1 MRPNVMMLDGAAFM
15 PSLAALDVIVS
26 TSKTTPIVDEQTKIQ
41 GANAAIAAAESA
53 GIPTQDQTTAA
64 IKAANAAVADAKAK
78 SIAATAQSIAAA
90 KAAAENVGAGPD
102 ARADQAAAAAASDV
116 AAAAAKT
123 LKEVTAAAKEIRIN
137 ADPDVI
143 AAKENQ
149 ASAVAEVSATNQS
162 LIDALTNLESITSTY
177 EPSVEVTQ
185 ALRDATIGL
194 DTNAGLSVLNPVP
207 VTTAVT
213 TTPVT
218 TASVV
223 TAKPDPTKTSYADLT
238 PAQRAA
244 MTQNEKLD
252 YLQAARDFK
261 FETEAAARGASNPM
275 LNYFVRPEAP
285 QVPGMIQYYSWIGG
299 RTTGEWRLYGA
310 VDNDA
315 NRALY
320 GGRAFAGET
329 QATAESITGANS
341 LKNQPTFDPT
351 TNTWKPA
358 VTTATTTAVTTTAAT
373 TTASTSTTQVTAN
386 PADYSTV
393 NGVLMY
399 KGSAYTGD
407 YQGKKYINGQVVSSE
422 GTGVNFSGS
431 GTSLDPFMESGKA
444 FTGTKF
450 GSTYV
455 NGVIVN
461 MAQKTA
467 DDIAKQGRLDAR
479 TEFGNTLKAL
489 GLPQDLIDEIDTMI
503 KQDYTNSQMYLEL
516 QKTTAWK
523 NRFPGMAALSAA
535 GKAIDAGTY
544 ISQEKSMLQTLDYY
558 GLDKNLFGT
567 TAELGKQ
574 IANLVSPKRFETVVA
589 LAAQDVEQ
597 NPDVLSELNLYYGV
611 DKSAAIAYLLNPTI
625 GLDIIQRQA
634 RAAEI
639 GAKAGKSKFDFGV
652 SKEGYGVAESFINAA
667 GTMDL
672 QSLDVAF
679 QQARGLADTQAN
691 IAATEGAAY
700 NDLSA
705 VSAILGKDQAAILD
719 SQRRAARSVARFSG
733 GSGLGSGSLKTES
746 SI

>member
-1 MRPNVMMLDGAAFM
+1 MRAPLGTMMLDDGAFM

-26 TSKTTPIVDEQTKIQ
+26 AATPAPIVDEGAKKLAA
-41 GANAAIAAAESA
+41 ANAVTAAESVGIPTKAVPQAAVPIVTDAQKDAAMGVVRPPITVAPVVDELTKKTAAENNAKRSAMAEKAAAADKEADAIAAAEL
-53 GIPTQDQTTAA
+53 
-64 IKAANAAVADAKAK
+64 KAK
-78 SIAATAQSIAAA
+78 QEAEA
-90 KAAAENVGAGPD
+90 KAAAELKAKQE
-102 ARADQAAAAAASDV
+102 AEAKAAAELKAKQEADAKAAAD
-116 AAAAAKT
+116 AAA
-123 LKEVTAAAKEIRIN
+123 N
-137 ADPDVI
+137 
-143 AAKENQ
+143 
-149 ASAVAEVSATNQS
+149 
-162 LIDALTNLESITSTY
+162 
-177 EPSVEVTQ
+177 
-185 ALRDATIGL
+185 
-194 DTNAGLSVLNPVP
+194 
-207 VTTAVT
+207 
-213 TTPVT
+213 
-218 TASVV
+218 
-223 TAKPDPTKTSYADLT
+223 KPDPTKTAYADLT

-244 MTQNEKLD
+244 MTQNERLD

-275 LNYFVRPEAP
+275 FNYAVRPAAP

-320 GGRAFAGET
+320 GARAFAGET
-329 QATAESITGANS
+329 QATPQSITGANS
-341 LKNQPTFDPT
+341 LKNQPVWDPA
-351 TNTWKPA
+351 TNSWKPA
-358 VTTATTTAVTTTAAT
+358 GTAVGTVSTTTSTTATTTT
-373 TTASTSTTQVTAN
+373 TTASTSATNTDYTTVNGILNFKGAPFNGTYNGTEYVNGVPKQGIAN
-386 PADYSTV
+386 DADYSTV

-399 KGSAYTGD
+399 KGAAYTGD
-407 YQGKKYINGQVVSSE
+407 YQNKKYVNGKLVSSE

-431 GTSLDPFMESGKA
+431 GTTLDPFMESGKP

-450 GSTYV
+450 GSTYT

-523 NRFPGMAALSAA
+523 NRFPGMAALAAA

-558 GLDKNLFGT
+558 GIDKNIFGT

-574 IANLVSPKRFETVVA
+574 IANMVSPKRFETVVA
-589 LAAQDVEQ
+589 LAAQDVEN
-597 NPDVLSELNLYYGV
+597 NPDVLAGLNLYYGV
-611 DKSAAIAYLLNPTI
+611 DKSAAISYLLNPTI
-625 GLDIIQRQA
+625 GLDLIQRQA

-639 GAKAGKSKFDFGV
+639 GAKAAKSNFAFGMNKAG
-652 SKEGYGVAESFINAA
+652 SGVAESFINAA

-672 QSLDVAF
+672 QALDVTF
-679 QQARGLADTQAN
+679 QQARGLADTQSS

-733 GSGLGSGSLKTES
+733 RSGLGSGSLASES

>member
-1 MRPNVMMLDGAAFM
+1 MARFMDVMMLDDGAFM

-26 TSKTTPIVDEQTKIQ
+26 ASTAPVVDESTKKLAAANAVTVAESVGIPTKTVPQAAVPIVTDAQKDAAMGVVRPPITVAPVVDELTKKT
-41 GANAAIAAAESA
+41 AAENNAKRSAMAEKAAAADKEADAIAAAEL
-53 GIPTQDQTTAA
+53 
-64 IKAANAAVADAKAK
+64 KAK
-78 SIAATAQSIAAA
+78 QEAEA
-90 KAAAENVGAGPD
+90 KAAAELKAKQE
-102 ARADQAAAAAASDV
+102 AEAKAAAELKAKQEADAKAAA
-116 AAAAAKT
+116 
-123 LKEVTAAAKEIRIN
+123 
-137 ADPDVI
+137 
-143 AAKENQ
+143 
-149 ASAVAEVSATNQS
+149 
-162 LIDALTNLESITSTY
+162 
-177 EPSVEVTQ
+177 
-185 ALRDATIGL
+185 DATA
-194 DTNAGLSVLNPVP
+194 N
-207 VTTAVT
+207 
-213 TTPVT
+213 
-218 TASVV
+218 
-223 TAKPDPTKTSYADLT
+223 KPDPTKTAYADLT

-244 MTQNEKLD
+244 MTQNERLD

-275 LNYFVRPEAP
+275 FNYAVRPAAP

-320 GGRAFAGET
+320 GARAFAGET
-329 QATAESITGANS
+329 QATPQSITGANS
-341 LKNQPTFDPT
+341 LKNQPVWDPA
-351 TNTWKPA
+351 TNSWKPA
-358 VTTATTTAVTTTAAT
+358 GTAVGTVSTTTSTTTSTTATTTT
-373 TTASTSTTQVTAN
+373 TTASTSATNTDYTTVNGILNFKGAPFNGTYNGTEYVNGVPKQGIAN
-386 PADYSTV
+386 DADYSPV

-399 KGSAYTGD
+399 KGAAYTGD
-407 YQGKKYINGQVVSSE
+407 YQNKKYVNGKLVSSE

-431 GTSLDPFMESGKA
+431 GTTLDPFMESGKA

-558 GLDKNLFGT
+558 GIDKNIFGT

-589 LAAQDVEQ
+589 LAAQDVEN
-597 NPDVLSELNLYYGV
+597 NPDVLAGLNLYYGV
-611 DKSAAIAYLLNPTI
+611 DKSAAISYLLNPTI

-639 GAKAGKSKFDFGV
+639 GAKAAKSNFAFGMNKAG
-652 SKEGYGVAESFINAA
+652 SGVAESFINAA

-672 QSLDVAF
+672 QALDVTF
-679 QQARGLADTQAN
+679 QQARGLSDIQSS

-733 GSGLGSGSLKTES
+733 RSGLGSGSLASES

>member
-1 MRPNVMMLDGAAFM
+1 MRAPVDLMMLDNEGFM
-15 PSLAALDVIVS
+15 PSLAALDVLIS
-26 TSKTTPIVDEQTKIQ
+26 TSTPTPIVDEQTKTLAA
-41 GANAAIAAAESA
+41 ANAVTAAESV
-53 GIPTQDQTTAA
+53 GIPTQDQTAA
-64 IKAANAAVADAKAK
+64 AVKAANAAVADAKAK

-90 KAAAENVGAGPD
+90 KAAAKNVGAGPD
-102 ARADQAAAAAASDV
+102 ARADQAAAAAAAD
-116 AAAAAKT
+116 AAAVAAKT
-123 LKEVTAAAKEIRIN
+123 LKEVTAAAKEIKIN

-143 AAKENQ
+143 AAKANQ
-149 ASAVAEVSATNQS
+149 AAAVGEVTATNKS
-162 LIDALTNLESITSTY
+162 LAGALANLEALTNSLNDGPSI
-177 EPSVEVTQ
+177 EVTQ
-185 ALRDATIGL
+185 ALRDATVGL

-207 VTTAVT
+207 VTTAST
-213 TTPVT
+213 ASTAST
-218 TASVV
+218 TAS
-223 TAKPDPTKTSYADLT
+223 TAST
-238 PAQRAA
+238 
-244 MTQNEKLD
+244 
-252 YLQAARDFK
+252 
-261 FETEAAARGASNPM
+261 AS
-275 LNYFVRPEAP
+275 
-285 QVPGMIQYYSWIGG
+285 
-299 RTTGEWRLYGA
+299 
-310 VDNDA
+310 
-315 NRALY
+315 
-320 GGRAFAGET
+320 
-329 QATAESITGANS
+329 
-341 LKNQPTFDPT
+341 
-351 TNTWKPA
+351 
-358 VTTATTTAVTTTAAT
+358 
-373 TTASTSTTQVTAN
+373 TTASTSATNTDYTTVNGVLMYKGGRFTGTYNGQEYVDGVVKQVVAN

-407 YQGKKYINGQVVSSE
+407 YQGKKYINGQVISSE
-422 GTGVNFSGS
+422 GTGLNYSGS

-597 NPDVLSELNLYYGV
+597 NPDVLAELNLYYGV
-611 DKSAAIAYLLNPTI
+611 DKSAAISYLLNPTI

-639 GAKAGKSKFDFGV
+639 GAKAAKSKFDFGV

>member
-1 MRPNVMMLDGAAFM
+1 MARFMDVMMLDDGYFM

-26 TSKTTPIVDEQTKIQ
+26 TSKTTPIVDEKTKIT
-41 GANAAIAAAESA
+41 GANAALLAAESV
-53 GIPTQDQTTAA
+53 GIPTKVTVPQ
-64 IKAANAAVADAKAK
+64 AAVPIVTDREKDAAL
-78 SIAATAQSIAAA
+78 AA
-90 KAAAENVGAGPD
+90 KAYALSPAGIREALDKYALDNPP
-102 ARADQAAAAAASDV
+102 
-116 AAAAAKT
+116 
-123 LKEVTAAAKEIRIN
+123 VTTT
-137 ADPDVI
+137 PVTTT
-143 AAKENQ
+143 
-149 ASAVAEVSATNQS
+149 AT
-162 LIDALTNLESITSTY
+162 
-177 EPSVEVTQ
+177 
-185 ALRDATIGL
+185 
-194 DTNAGLSVLNPVP
+194 
-207 VTTAVT
+207 TTAVT

-218 TASVV
+218 TTPVTTTPVTTTPVTTTPVV

-244 MTQNEKLD
+244 MTQDEKLA

-285 QVPGMIQYYSWIGG
+285 QVPGMIQYYGWSGG

-310 VDNDA
+310 VDNDT

-320 GGRAFAGET
+320 GARAIGGET
-329 QATAESITGANS
+329 QGTPESILGANT
-341 LKNQPTFDPT
+341 LKNQPTFDST

-358 VTTATTTAVTTTAAT
+358 VTTATTTAVTTTPAT

-407 YQGKKYINGQVVSSE
+407 YQGKKYINGQVISSE

-544 ISQEKSMLQTLDYY
+544 ISQEKSMIQTLDYY
-558 GLDKNLFGT
+558 GIDKNIFGT

-589 LAAQDVEQ
+589 LAAQDVEN
-597 NPDVLSELNLYYGV
+597 NPDVLAGLNLYYGV
-611 DKSAAIAYLLNPTI
+611 DKSAAISYLLNPTI
-625 GLDIIQRQA
+625 GLDLIQRQA

-639 GAKAGKSKFDFGV
+639 GAKAAKSKFEFGMTKAG
-652 SKEGYGVAESFINAA
+652 SGVAESFINAA

-672 QSLDVAF
+672 QALDVTF
-679 QQARGLADTQAN
+679 QQARGLSDVQSS

-733 GSGLGSGSLKTES
+733 SSGLGSGSLAKSS